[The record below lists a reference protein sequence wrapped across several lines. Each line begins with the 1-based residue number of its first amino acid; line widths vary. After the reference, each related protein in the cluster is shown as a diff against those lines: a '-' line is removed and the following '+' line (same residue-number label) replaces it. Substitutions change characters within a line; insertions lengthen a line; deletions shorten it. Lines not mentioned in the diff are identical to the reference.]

1 MQKDSDLVSISTMTN
16 ICPGR
21 VRAVISLVLRHTDPL
36 PLDILDMI
44 RSHHRDPHFGKAADS
59 TVGALCFWGVNG
71 KVKGKVAVSL
81 EVLQDVDDM
90 MGLEV

>member
-1 MQKDSDLVSISTMTN
+1 MM
-16 ICPGR
+16 
-21 VRAVISLVLRHTDPL
+21 
-36 PLDILDMI
+36 

-71 KVKGKVAVSL
+71 KVKGKVTVSL